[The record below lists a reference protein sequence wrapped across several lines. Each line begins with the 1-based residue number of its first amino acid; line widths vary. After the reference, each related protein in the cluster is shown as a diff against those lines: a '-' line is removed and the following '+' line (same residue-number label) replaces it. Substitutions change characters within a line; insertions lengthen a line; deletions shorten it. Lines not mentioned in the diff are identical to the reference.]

1 MSRGILD
8 LLQLC
13 DSALPIGGF
22 SHSAGLETYVQTGK
36 VHDEETARIFL
47 QEMLSKN
54 IYYNDA
60 AFFCRAYEAAEKD
73 DFDAIIV
80 VDNLYNASKLPEEM
94 RMASN
99 KLCLRLLKI
108 FCPLYGISIAEEY
121 FFKIHAKQAF
131 GHYSIAFALMAETMG
146 ISKKDALAGFYYN
159 AAAGIVS
166 NSVKLIPLGQQTGQK
181 ILFEIKPLIS
191 VLVDEYNNVTDELI
205 GLSSSGFDI
214 ASMQHERLYSRLYMS

>member
-1 MSRGILD
+1 MNNSILD

-22 SHSAGLETYVQTGK
+22 SHSAGLETYVQNGK
-36 VHDEETARIFL
+36 VKDEGTAKTFL

-54 IYYNDA
+54 IFYNDA
-60 AFFCRAYEAAEKD
+60 AFFCKAYETAEKKD
-73 DFDAIIV
+73 INVIIST
-80 VDNLYNASKLPEEM
+80 DQLCNATKLPEEM

-108 FCPLYGISIAEEY
+108 FCPLYRNSIAEEY
-121 FFKIHAKQAF
+121 FNKINAGKAF
-131 GHYSIAFALMAETMG
+131 GHYSIAFALMALSMG
-146 ISKKDALAGFYYN
+146 LSKKDALAGFYYN
-159 AAAGIVS
+159 AAAGIVT
-166 NSVKLIPLGQQTGQK
+166 NCVKLIPLGQQSGQK
-181 ILFEIKPLIS
+181 ILFEIKPLIAK
-191 VLVDEYNNVTDELI
+191 LVDESEKVTEELI